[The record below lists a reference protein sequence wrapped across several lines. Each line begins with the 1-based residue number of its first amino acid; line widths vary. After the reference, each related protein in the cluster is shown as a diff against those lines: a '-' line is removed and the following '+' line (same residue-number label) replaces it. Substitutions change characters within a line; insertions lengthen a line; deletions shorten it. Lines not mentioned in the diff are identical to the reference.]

1 MRITLTRR
9 VTFAAA
15 HRYGRKEWTA
25 EKNREV
31 FGACANPNFHGHSYQ
46 CHVTVS
52 GQIDEMTGFA
62 VDLLLLDQ
70 ILEREVRTRF
80 DHANINLDVPG
91 FGDDGLMPT
100 GENLARFIFAQVQQ
114 SLGEAAQVESVR
126 IAEDD
131 TLSVTCSRQ

>member
-1 MRITLTRR
+1 M
-9 VTFAAA
+9 
-15 HRYGRKEWTA
+15 
-25 EKNREV
+25 
-31 FGACANPNFHGHSYQ
+31 
-46 CHVTVS
+46 S